1 MLGFPIEIISG
12 IKQGAFMRLLPVSL
26 LAALVAVIAAP
37 AQTAPPAPMPGPPS
51 LTSAKTYACAGS
63 DKNTGALT
71 PTTLVSDT
79 AAGWDLHSVPTIAE
93 GVCSSAKPFYFSIP
107 VPEGNYRIT
116 VVLGGVEPSVTTV
129 RAEARRLMLEKI
141 PIAPGKTVT
150 RSFDV
155 NVRVPEFT
163 KPDGA
168 PSRVRLKPRE
178 IGNLDWDPKL
188 TLEFNGTNPAVRSIA
203 IEPLTGAKA
212 EPTIYLAGDSTMVDQ
227 DVEPWASWGQML
239 PRFFQPGI
247 VIANHAES
255 GESSSSFI
263 GELRFAKIMS
273 LIKPGDWFIM
283 QFAHNDQ
290 KNGPDFPEKYRAIL
304 TDFVKQVRA
313 KGATPIIVTAM
324 NRDSFDADGK
334 IKDTLAPY
342 PQISREVA
350 ALASTIVTTNF
361 VTEKDIPPP
370 IALIDLNAMSKT
382 MFEAMGPDGANHA
395 FMKFK
400 AGSYPGVDHDISD
413 TTHFNN
419 YGAYELARC
428 IVQGIRDN
436 KLPLAKFLD
445 STTPTFDPAHPDPF
459 ATFSLPYTPM
469 QTQEDTTKVPQT

>member
-1 MLGFPIEIISG
+1 
-12 IKQGAFMRLLPVSL
+12 MRALLISL
-26 LAALVAVIAAP
+26 LTLVAAAS
-37 AQTAPPAPMPGPPS
+37 AQTAPPPT
-51 LTSAKTYACAGS
+51 LTTPKLYDCAS
-63 DKNTGALT
+63 SKKNAAALT
-71 PTTLVSDT
+71 PTTLVTDS
-79 AAGWDLHSVPTIAE
+79 AAGWDLHSVPTIAK
-93 GVCSSAKPFYFSIP
+93 GVCSSDKPFYFSIP
-107 VPEGNYRIT
+107 VPGGNYRVT
-116 VVLGGVEPSVTTV
+116 VTLGGGQASVTTV

-141 PIAPGKTVT
+141 PTAAGKTST

-163 KPDGA
+163 KPDGTA
-168 PSRVRLKPRE
+168 GRVHLKPRE

-188 TLEFNGTNPAVRSIA
+188 TLEFNGDHPAVRSINVQP
-203 IEPLTGAKA
+203 IT

-227 DVEPWASWGQML
+227 DIEPWASWGQML

-263 GELRFAKIMS
+263 GEQRFPKIMS
-273 LIKPGDWFIM
+273 LIKPGDYFIV

-290 KNGPDFPEKYRAIL
+290 KQGPDFPEKYRAIM
-304 TDFVKQVRA
+304 TDFVKQVHD

-324 NRDSFDADGK
+324 NRDSFDAEGH
-334 IKDTLAPY
+334 IRDTLAPY

-350 ALASTIVTTNF
+350 AATHTT
-361 VTEKDIPPP
+361 
-370 IALIDLNAMSKT
+370 LIDLNAMSKT
-382 MFEAMGPDGANHA
+382 MFEAMGVEGANHA

-400 AGSYPGVDHDISD
+400 AGSYPGVDRDISD

-428 IVQGIRDN
+428 IVQGIRDA
-436 KLPLAKFLD
+436 KLPIAKFLD
-445 STTPTFDPAHPDPF
+445 PAIPNFDPAKPGPF

-469 QTQEDTTKVPQT
+469 QKQEDTTKVPQT